1 MRRVTSDHVKA
12 EEALSNGVGCPG
24 TLVKDTA
31 GATHALTR
39 GVPDRESNES
49 KYLKEALDMINDW
62 QSRCSRRRSESH
74 DDQETTEVILVEKA
88 AMIQVRQCVANTSE
102 RVDTTSNKKQEFA
115 RESAMSATREP

>member
-12 EEALSNGVGCPG
+12 EEALRNGVGCRG

-31 GATHALTR
+31 GAIHALTR

-49 KYLKEALDMINDW
+49 KYLKEALDM
-62 QSRCSRRRSESH
+62 RSRRRSESH
-74 DDQETTEVILVEKA
+74 DDQETTEVILVEKV

-115 RESAMSATREP
+115 RESAMSATREA